1 MQNPGER
8 PVFAYR
14 STPFMKKGGVRMWT
28 RAELKNRAKM
38 CLSRYYWAAFA
49 VSLIFAIL
57 SGFGGSNANTQRV
70 TSYLE
75 QSATGSSRDDQSGLL
90 IGELGGDGSL
100 SGSTQSGLAS
110 GIELVPGLGDAYG
123 PGAGNAGS
131 MVASNLFYRL
141 FAGAVVVIVI
151 VSVVI
156 GIFVQ
161 PLFEV
166 GRNRFYLESRVTGQ
180 SAGVGKIFWGFSNG
194 YLKIVGTQFLRGL
207 ITESVVILA
216 SLLGFLAILFN
227 GVEWIGSVFW
237 AVMICATIGAFVS
250 VYFQYCYLM
259 VPYILAENPDMKTM
273 EVLRLSKEMMDGQKW
288 NAFVLGLSFLGW
300 QLLGTLLC
308 GIGTFF
314 VQPYVDATFA
324 ELYAVLRGPYS
335 GRLNGF
341 GGEPFV
347 QNNARYGGQYVE
359 PDSVRDVGGNEN
371 PGGGYGAYGTG
382 NMNGGYGQNGGT
394 GYSYG
399 QGQNSASDSWN
410 DMPQEP
416 YQYHGPE
423 QTVDSSA
430 QQQADAEDRGTEVKR
445 SEGGPGRGYYLN
457 GKFYPYT
464 DDEKDGQ

>member
-1 MQNPGER
+1 
-8 PVFAYR
+8 
-14 STPFMKKGGVRMWT
+14 MWT

-38 CLSRYYWAAFA
+38 CLSRYYWAAFL

-57 SGFGGSNANTQRV
+57 SGFDGSNAYAQRI

-75 QSATGSSRDDQSGLL
+75 QNESGNSQTDQRSL
-90 IGELGGDGSL
+90 IPGELGGDGSL
-100 SGSTQSGLAS
+100 SGNTRSGLAS

-151 VSVVI
+151 ISVVI

-161 PLFEV
+161 PLFEI
-166 GRNRFYLESRVTGQ
+166 GRNRFYMESRVTGQ
-180 SAGVGKIFWGFSNG
+180 SAGIGKLFWGFSNG
-194 YLKIVGTQFLRGL
+194 YLKLVGTQFLRSL
-207 ITESVVILA
+207 ITEGIVFLCMAPGLLTLAFNRFLIDGMGSVVLM
-216 SLLGFLAILFN
+216 SCG
-227 GVEWIGSVFW
+227 
-237 AVMICATIGAFVS
+237 AVVGTCFSI
-250 VYFQYCYLM
+250 YFQYCYLM
-259 VPYILAENPDMKTM
+259 VPYILAENPDMKAR
-273 EVLRLSKEMMDGQKW
+273 EALRLSKEMMDGQKW

-341 GGEPFV
+341 GEEPFV
-347 QNNARYGGQYVE
+347 QNRARYDGQYVE
-359 PDSVRDVGGNEN
+359 PDSVRDVGGN
-371 PGGGYGAYGTG
+371 YGS
-382 NMNGGYGQNGGT
+382 GYGQNDGSGAF
-394 GYSYG
+394 YG
-399 QGQNSASDSWN
+399 PGPNCAPDNWK
-410 DMPQEP
+410 DVPQET
-416 YQYHGPE
+416 YQYNGPE
-423 QTVDSSA
+423 QAVQSPDPSQTA
-430 QQQADAEDRGTEVKR
+430 AEDRVTEVKR

-457 GKFYPYT
+457 GKFYPYS
-464 DDEKDGQ
+464 DDETNGQ

>member
-1 MQNPGER
+1 
-8 PVFAYR
+8 
-14 STPFMKKGGVRMWT
+14 MWT
-28 RAELKNRAKM
+28 RAELKDRAKM
-38 CLSRYYWAAFA
+38 CLSRYYWAAFL

-57 SGFGGSNANTQRV
+57 SGFGGSNANTQRI

-75 QSATGSSRDDQSGLL
+75 QNESGNSQTDQSSL
-90 IGELGGDGSL
+90 IPGELGGDGSL
-100 SGSTQSGLAS
+100 SGNTGSGLAS

-151 VSVVI
+151 ISVVI

-161 PLFEV
+161 PLFEI
-166 GRNRFYLESRVTGQ
+166 GRNRFYMESRVTGQ
-180 SAGVGKIFWGFSNG
+180 SAGIGKLFWGFSNG
-194 YLKIVGTQFLRGL
+194 YLKLVGTQFLRSL
-207 ITESVVILA
+207 ITEGIVFLCMAPGLLTLA
-216 SLLGFLAILFN
+216 FNRFLSDW
-227 GVEWIGSVFW
+227 VGS
-237 AVMICATIGAFVS
+237 AVLMACGAAVGACFS
-250 VYFQYCYLM
+250 IYFQYCYLM
-259 VPYILAENPDMKTM
+259 VPYILAENPDMKAR
-273 EVLRLSKEMMDGQKW
+273 EALRLSKEMMDGQKW
-288 NAFVLGLSFLGW
+288 NAFVLGLSFIGW

-347 QNNARYGGQYVE
+347 QNYARYGGQYVE
-359 PDSVRDVGGNEN
+359 PDSVSDVGGNGN
-371 PGGGYGAYGTG
+371 YSGGYGTCGNE
-382 NMNGGYGQNGGT
+382 NMNNGYDSNCGT
-394 GYSYG
+394 GYAYG
-399 QGQNSASDSWN
+399 QDRNSAPDNWN
-410 DMPQEP
+410 DVPQET
-416 YQYHGPE
+416 YRYNGPE
-423 QTVDSSA
+423 QTVQTPNPEQTA
-430 QQQADAEDRGTEVKR
+430 VKDRGTDVKR

-464 DDEKDGQ
+464 DDEKSEE

>member
-1 MQNPGER
+1 
-8 PVFAYR
+8 
-14 STPFMKKGGVRMWT
+14 MKKGGVRMWT

-57 SGFGGSNANTQRV
+57 SGFGGSNASTQRV

-75 QSATGSSRDDQSGLL
+75 QNATGSSRDDQSGLL

-216 SLLGFLAILFN
+216 SLLGFLVILFN

-359 PDSVRDVGGNEN
+359 PDSVRDVGESGNY
-371 PGGGYGAYGTG
+371 GGYGFYENG
-382 NMNGGYGQNGGT
+382 NGQN
-394 GYSYG
+394 
-399 QGQNSASDSWN
+399 QNSAPDSWS
-410 DMPQEP
+410 DVPQET
-416 YQYHGPE
+416 YKYNGPE
-423 QTVDSSA
+423 QTINPSVSG
-430 QQQADAEDRGTEVKR
+430 QAAANDRVTDVKK

-464 DDEKDGQ
+464 DDEKNEQ

>member
-1 MQNPGER
+1 
-8 PVFAYR
+8 
-14 STPFMKKGGVRMWT
+14 
-28 RAELKNRAKM
+28 M
-38 CLSRYYWAAFA
+38 CLSRYYWAAFL

-57 SGFGGSNANTQRV
+57 SGFGGSNANTQRI

-75 QSATGSSRDDQSGLL
+75 QNESGNSQTDQSSL
-90 IGELGGDGSL
+90 IPGELGGDGSL
-100 SGSTQSGLAS
+100 SGNTGSGLAS

-216 SLLGFLAILFN
+216 SLLGFLVILFN

-237 AVMICATIGAFVS
+237 AICATIGAFVS

-341 GGEPFV
+341 GGELFV

-359 PDSVRDVGGNEN
+359 PDSVRDVGESGNY
-371 PGGGYGAYGTG
+371 GGYGFYGNG
-382 NMNGGYGQNGGT
+382 NGQN
-394 GYSYG
+394 
-399 QGQNSASDSWN
+399 QNSAPDSWSDVPKETYKYN
-410 DMPQEP
+410 
-416 YQYHGPE
+416 GPE
-423 QTVDSSA
+423 QTINPSVSG
-430 QQQADAEDRGTEVKR
+430 QAAANDRGTDVKK

-457 GKFYPYT
+457 GKFYSYT
-464 DDEKDGQ
+464 DDEKSEQ

>member
-1 MQNPGER
+1 
-8 PVFAYR
+8 
-14 STPFMKKGGVRMWT
+14 MWT

-75 QSATGSSRDDQSGLL
+75 QNATGSSRDDQSGLL

-216 SLLGFLAILFN
+216 RLLGFLVILFN

-324 ELYAVLRGPYS
+324 ELWIR
-335 GRLNGF
+335 
-341 GGEPFV
+341 
-347 QNNARYGGQYVE
+347 
-359 PDSVRDVGGNEN
+359 
-371 PGGGYGAYGTG
+371 
-382 NMNGGYGQNGGT
+382 
-394 GYSYG
+394 
-399 QGQNSASDSWN
+399 
-410 DMPQEP
+410 
-416 YQYHGPE
+416 
-423 QTVDSSA
+423 
-430 QQQADAEDRGTEVKR
+430 RGTVCTE
-445 SEGGPGRGYYLN
+445 
-457 GKFYPYT
+457 
-464 DDEKDGQ
+464 

>member
-1 MQNPGER
+1 
-8 PVFAYR
+8 
-14 STPFMKKGGVRMWT
+14 MWT
-28 RAELKNRAKM
+28 RAELKSRAKM
-38 CLSRYYWAAFA
+38 CLSRYYWAAFV

-57 SGFGGSNANTQRV
+57 SGFGGSNSNTQRV

-75 QSATGSSRDDQSGLL
+75 QNTTDSQDDQSGLV

-141 FAGAVVVIVI
+141 FAGAVVVVVI

-161 PLFEV
+161 PVFEV
-166 GRNRFYLESRVTGQ
+166 GRNRFYMESRVTGQ
-180 SAGVGKIFWGFSNG
+180 SAGVGKIAWGFSNG
-194 YLKIVGTQFLRGL
+194 YLKIVGTQFLRTL
-207 ITESVVILA
+207 ITESVVYVSALVA
-216 SLLGFLAILFN
+216 LLSALLGKAGFSASNGLFMLSMF
-227 GVEWIGSVFW
+227 GIMFGS
-237 AVMICATIGAFVS
+237 CVS
-250 VYFQYCYLM
+250 IYFSYCYLM
-259 VPYILAENPDMKTM
+259 VPYILAENPDMKAG
-273 EVLRLSKEMMDGQKW
+273 EALRLSKEMMDGQKW

-300 QLLGTLLC
+300 QLLGTMLC

-314 VQPYVDATFA
+314 VQPYIDATFA

-347 QNNARYGGQYVE
+347 QNSARYGGQYVE
-359 PDSVRDVGGNEN
+359 PDSVRDVGGSGNY
-371 PGGGYGAYGTG
+371 GGGYGAYGNG
-382 NMNGGYGQNGGT
+382 NMNGGYGQNNGN

-399 QGQNSASDSWN
+399 QNQSSAPDSWS
-410 DMPQEP
+410 DVPQET
-416 YQYHGPE
+416 YKYNGPE
-423 QTVDSSA
+423 QTVDLSVS
-430 QQQADAEDRGTEVKR
+430 QQAAAEDRGTDVKK

>member
-1 MQNPGER
+1 
-8 PVFAYR
+8 
-14 STPFMKKGGVRMWT
+14 MWT
-28 RAELKNRAKM
+28 RAELKSRAKM

-57 SGFGGSNANTQRV
+57 SGFGGSNSNTQRV

-75 QSATGSSRDDQSGLL
+75 QNTTDSQDDQSGLV
-90 IGELGGDGSL
+90 IGELEGDGSL

-131 MVASNLFYRL
+131 MVASNLFYRM
-141 FAGAVVVIVI
+141 FAGAVVIVVI

-161 PLFEV
+161 PVFEV

-180 SAGVGKIFWGFSNG
+180 SAGVGKIAWGFSNG
-194 YLKIVGTQFLRGL
+194 YLKIVGTQFFRTL
-207 ITESVVILA
+207 ITEGIVFLCMAPGLLTLA
-216 SLLGFLAILFN
+216 FNRFLSD
-227 GVEWIGSVFW
+227 WMGS
-237 AVMICATIGAFVS
+237 AVMMACGVAVGTCISI
-250 VYFQYCYLM
+250 YFQYCYLM
-259 VPYILAENPDMKTM
+259 VPYILAENPDMKAG
-273 EVLRLSKEMMDGQKW
+273 EALRLSKEMMDGQKW

-300 QLLGTLLC
+300 QLLGTMLC

-314 VQPYVDATFA
+314 VQPYIDATFA

-341 GGEPFV
+341 GEEPFV
-347 QNNARYGGQYVE
+347 QNSARYGGQYVE
-359 PDSVRDVGGNEN
+359 PDSVRDVGGSGNY
-371 PGGGYGAYGTG
+371 GGGYGAYGNG
-382 NMNGGYGQNGGT
+382 NMNGGYGQNNGN

-399 QGQNSASDSWN
+399 QNQNSAPDSWN
-410 DMPQEP
+410 DVPQET
-416 YQYHGPE
+416 YKYNGPE
-423 QTVDSSA
+423 QTVDQSVS
-430 QQQADAEDRGTEVKR
+430 QQAAAEDRGTDVKK

-464 DDEKDGQ
+464 DDDKNEQ

>member
-1 MQNPGER
+1 
-8 PVFAYR
+8 
-14 STPFMKKGGVRMWT
+14 MWT
-28 RAELKNRAKM
+28 RAELKDRAKM
-38 CLSRYYWAAFA
+38 CLSRYYWAAFL

-57 SGFGGSNANTQRV
+57 SGFGGSNANTQRI

-75 QSATGSSRDDQSGLL
+75 QNESGNSQTDQSSL
-90 IGELGGDGSL
+90 IPGELGGDGSL
-100 SGSTQSGLAS
+100 SGNTGSGLAS

-141 FAGAVVVIVI
+141 FAGAMIVIVI
-151 VSVVI
+151 ISVVI

-161 PLFEV
+161 PLFEI
-166 GRNRFYLESRVTGQ
+166 GRNRFYMESRVTGQ
-180 SAGVGKIFWGFSNG
+180 SAGIGKLFWGFSNG
-194 YLKIVGTQFLRGL
+194 YLKLVGTQFLRGL

-216 SLLGFLAILFN
+216 SLLGFLVILFN

-237 AVMICATIGAFVS
+237 AVMIYATIGVS

-359 PDSVRDVGGNEN
+359 PDSVRDVGESGNY
-371 PGGGYGAYGTG
+371 GGYGFYGNG
-382 NMNGGYGQNGGT
+382 NGQN
-394 GYSYG
+394 
-399 QGQNSASDSWN
+399 QNSAPDSWSDVPKETYKYN
-410 DMPQEP
+410 
-416 YQYHGPE
+416 GPE
-423 QTVDSSA
+423 QTINPSVSG
-430 QQQADAEDRGTEVKR
+430 QAAANDRGTDVKK

-457 GKFYPYT
+457 GKFYSYT
-464 DDEKDGQ
+464 DDEKSEQ

>member
-1 MQNPGER
+1 
-8 PVFAYR
+8 
-14 STPFMKKGGVRMWT
+14 MWT

-75 QSATGSSRDDQSGLL
+75 QNATGSSLDDQSSLL

-216 SLLGFLAILFN
+216 SLLGFLVILFN
-227 GVEWIGSVFW
+227 GVEWTGSVFW

>member
-1 MQNPGER
+1 
-8 PVFAYR
+8 
-14 STPFMKKGGVRMWT
+14 MWT
-28 RAELKNRAKM
+28 RAELKSRAKM

-57 SGFGGSNANTQRV
+57 SGFGGSNSNTQRV

-75 QSATGSSRDDQSGLL
+75 QNTTSSQDDQSGLV

-141 FAGAVVVIVI
+141 FAGAVAVIVI

-194 YLKIVGTQFLRGL
+194 YLKIVGTQFLRSL
-207 ITESVVILA
+207 ITEGVVFLCMAPGLLTLA
-216 SLLGFLAILFN
+216 FNRLLVDWMGSAVLMAC
-227 GVEWIGSVFW
+227 GVAMGTCIS
-237 AVMICATIGAFVS
+237 I
-250 VYFQYCYLM
+250 YFQYCYLM
-259 VPYILAENPDMKTM
+259 VPYILSENPDMKAR
-273 EVLRLSKEMMDGQKW
+273 EALRLSKEMMDGQKW

-300 QLLGTLLC
+300 QILGTMLC

-359 PDSVRDVGGNEN
+359 PDSVRDVGGSGNY
-371 PGGGYGAYGTG
+371 GGGYGAYGNG
-382 NMNGGYGQNGGT
+382 NMNNGHDQNNGT

-399 QGQNSASDSWN
+399 QNQNSAPDSWS
-410 DMPQEP
+410 DVPQET
-416 YQYHGPE
+416 YKYNGPE
-423 QTVDSSA
+423 QTIDRSVS
-430 QQQADAEDRGTEVKR
+430 QQVAAEDRGTDVKK

-464 DDEKDGQ
+464 DDEKSEQ

>member
-1 MQNPGER
+1 
-8 PVFAYR
+8 
-14 STPFMKKGGVRMWT
+14 MKKGGVRMWT
-28 RAELKNRAKM
+28 RTELKNRAKM

-75 QSATGSSRDDQSGLL
+75 QNATGSSRDDQSGLL

-194 YLKIVGTQFLRGL
+194 
-207 ITESVVILA
+207 
-216 SLLGFLAILFN
+216 
-227 GVEWIGSVFW
+227 
-237 AVMICATIGAFVS
+237 
-250 VYFQYCYLM
+250 
-259 VPYILAENPDMKTM
+259 
-273 EVLRLSKEMMDGQKW
+273 
-288 NAFVLGLSFLGW
+288 
-300 QLLGTLLC
+300 
-308 GIGTFF
+308 
-314 VQPYVDATFA
+314 
-324 ELYAVLRGPYS
+324 
-335 GRLNGF
+335 
-341 GGEPFV
+341 
-347 QNNARYGGQYVE
+347 
-359 PDSVRDVGGNEN
+359 
-371 PGGGYGAYGTG
+371 
-382 NMNGGYGQNGGT
+382 
-394 GYSYG
+394 
-399 QGQNSASDSWN
+399 
-410 DMPQEP
+410 
-416 YQYHGPE
+416 
-423 QTVDSSA
+423 
-430 QQQADAEDRGTEVKR
+430 
-445 SEGGPGRGYYLN
+445 
-457 GKFYPYT
+457 
-464 DDEKDGQ
+464 

>member
-1 MQNPGER
+1 
-8 PVFAYR
+8 
-14 STPFMKKGGVRMWT
+14 MWT
-28 RAELKNRAKM
+28 RAELKDRAKM
-38 CLSRYYWAAFA
+38 CLSRYYWAAFL

-57 SGFGGSNANTQRV
+57 SGFGGSNANTQRI

-75 QSATGSSRDDQSGLL
+75 QNESGNSQTDQSSL
-90 IGELGGDGSL
+90 IPGELGGDGSL
-100 SGSTQSGLAS
+100 SGNTGSGLAS

-141 FAGAVVVIVI
+141 FAGAVII
-151 VSVVI
+151 SVVI

-161 PLFEV
+161 PLFEI
-166 GRNRFYLESRVTGQ
+166 GRNRFYMESRVTGQ
-180 SAGVGKIFWGFSNG
+180 SAGIGKLFWGFSNG
-194 YLKIVGTQFLRGL
+194 YLKLVGTQFLRGL

-216 SLLGFLAILFN
+216 SLLGFLVILFN

-359 PDSVRDVGGNEN
+359 PDSVRDVGESGNY
-371 PGGGYGAYGTG
+371 GGYGFYGNG
-382 NMNGGYGQNGGT
+382 NGQN
-394 GYSYG
+394 
-399 QGQNSASDSWN
+399 QNSAPDSWSDVPKETYKYN
-410 DMPQEP
+410 
-416 YQYHGPE
+416 GPE
-423 QTVDSSA
+423 QTINPSVSG
-430 QQQADAEDRGTEVKR
+430 QAAANDRGTDVKK

-457 GKFYPYT
+457 GKFYSYT
-464 DDEKDGQ
+464 DDEKSEQ

>member
-1 MQNPGER
+1 M
-8 PVFAYR
+8 
-14 STPFMKKGGVRMWT
+14 
-28 RAELKNRAKM
+28 
-38 CLSRYYWAAFA
+38 
-49 VSLIFAIL
+49 
-57 SGFGGSNANTQRV
+57 
-70 TSYLE
+70 
-75 QSATGSSRDDQSGLL
+75 
-90 IGELGGDGSL
+90 
-100 SGSTQSGLAS
+100 
-110 GIELVPGLGDAYG
+110 
-123 PGAGNAGS
+123 
-131 MVASNLFYRL
+131 
-141 FAGAVVVIVI
+141 
-151 VSVVI
+151 
-156 GIFVQ
+156 
-161 PLFEV
+161 
-166 GRNRFYLESRVTGQ
+166 ESRVTGQ
-180 SAGVGKIFWGFSNG
+180 SAGIGKLFWGFSNG
-194 YLKIVGTQFLRGL
+194 YLKLVGTQFLRGL

-216 SLLGFLAILFN
+216 SLLGFLVILFN

-359 PDSVRDVGGNEN
+359 PDSVRDVGESGNY
-371 PGGGYGAYGTG
+371 GGYGFYGNG
-382 NMNGGYGQNGGT
+382 NGQN
-394 GYSYG
+394 
-399 QGQNSASDSWN
+399 QNSAPDSWSDVPKETYKYN
-410 DMPQEP
+410 
-416 YQYHGPE
+416 GPE
-423 QTVDSSA
+423 QTINPSVSG
-430 QQQADAEDRGTEVKR
+430 QAAANDRGTDVKK

-457 GKFYPYT
+457 GKFYSYT
-464 DDEKDGQ
+464 DDEKSEQ